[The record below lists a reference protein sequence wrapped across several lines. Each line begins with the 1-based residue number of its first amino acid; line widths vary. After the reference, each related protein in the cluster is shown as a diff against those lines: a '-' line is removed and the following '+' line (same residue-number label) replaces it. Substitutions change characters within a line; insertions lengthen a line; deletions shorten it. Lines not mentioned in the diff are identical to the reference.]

1 MIGQPASRPQLQ
13 SSDVKE
19 PEQLRKVLNQTLLEL
34 CARLE
39 ALEAAKGVY
48 VLPEVRFE
56 TGGAVSPTDAP
67 FASGGVRV
75 TCPFSPTGLVLLRLQ
90 VERPASQAI
99 SSLPSDVKWHFGA
112 GPQAGDGLIIIDY
125 VTGLLTN
132 TSYRMRLGVTRA

>member
-1 MIGQPASRPQLQ
+1 MTARRPQLQ
-13 SSDVKE
+13 SADVKE
-19 PEQLRKVLNQTLLEL
+19 PERLRTVLNQTLLDL

-39 ALEAAKGVY
+39 ALEAAKGIT

-56 TGGAVSPTDAP
+56 TGASVTPTTAP
-67 FASGGVRV
+67 FANGGVRV
-75 TCPFSPTGLVLLRLQ
+75 TCPFSPTGLFLLRLE

-112 GPQAGDGLIIIDY
+112 GPQAGDGLLIIDF

>member
-1 MIGQPASRPQLQ
+1 MIGRPASRPQLQ

-34 CARLE
+34 CSRLE

-56 TGGAVSPTDAP
+56 TGAAVSPTDAP

-75 TCPFSPTGLVLLRLQ
+75 TCPFSPTGLVLLRL
-90 VERPASQAI
+90 ETLESQAI
-99 SSLPSDVKWHFGA
+99 SANATDVKWHFAA
-112 GPQAGDGLIIIDY
+112 GPSSGDGVLIIDY
-125 VTGLLTN
+125 VTGLSTN
-132 TSYRMRLGVTRA
+132 LAYRMRLGVTRA